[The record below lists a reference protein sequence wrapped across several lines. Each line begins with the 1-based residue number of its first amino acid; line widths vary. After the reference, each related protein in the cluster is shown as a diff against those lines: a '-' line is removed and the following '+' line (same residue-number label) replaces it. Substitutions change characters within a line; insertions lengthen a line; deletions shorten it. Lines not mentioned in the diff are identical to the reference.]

1 MAKHILIIGASRGI
15 GLGLTQEFAKRGWQV
30 TASERDRSDDLHD
43 AADGSDDAITVT
55 TIDVTD
61 PASYEGLDLAPGS
74 LDAIIVNAGITGAK
88 HQSADQ
94 ATGDEVA
101 HVMMTNAFGPIRAAR
116 ALLPKIK
123 EGGVLGL
130 MSSKMGSIDDS
141 SGGYELYRTS
151 KVAQNMLAK
160 GVFEQDAKPRDIAV
174 LSLHPG
180 WVQTDMGGP
189 NATLTIEESV
199 SGLADVVENQ
209 SRPEYRFVEYSGK
222 ELAF

>member
-15 GLGLTQEFAKRGWQV
+15 GLGLAQEFTKRGWQV

-55 TIDVTD
+55 SIDVTD

-74 LDAIIVNAGITGAK
+74 LDAVIVNAGITGAK

-151 KVAQNMLAK
+151 KAAQNMLAK